1 MVKNIS
7 KYCSVAA
14 AIFFPTRVTIA
25 FFVALL
31 DIGADLI
38 YSEYWVRLDESTSE
52 SDTSSICF
60 LPVKGTLPQPYNR
73 STVAN
78 KVTIFFMHL

>member
-1 MVKNIS
+1 M
-7 KYCSVAA
+7 AA

-38 YSEYWVRLDESTSE
+38 YSEYWVRLDEST
-52 SDTSSICF
+52 
-60 LPVKGTLPQPYNR
+60 
-73 STVAN
+73 
-78 KVTIFFMHL
+78 